1 LLQLLSKSFTGDS
14 GTGENKMRDQNKT
27 KEQLLHEL
35 VEMRQRIAELEAA
48 DTERVRTEEEMR
60 RSELQ
65 YRTTID
71 SMSDVIH
78 VIDAELRF
86 TLYNTAFRQ
95 RIKELDLEADVIG
108 RPLFE
113 VFPFLPHR
121 VRDEYRQVFDTGN
134 TLVTEESTKVETR
147 EFITETRKL
156 PVFEGGRVARVVTV
170 IRDIT
175 EHKRAEGRVRRLL
188 DRQIAVNRL
197 ALALGESR
205 DLDTIYH
212 TIYEHVRALMGAEA
226 FIVSLYGKET
236 QLIQAEYVVA
246 EGAVLD
252 VASLPSIPLEKVSH
266 GTQSKVIRTGRPLY
280 VPDLRK
286 AMERT
291 TIEYSIFEDGR
302 VVEGPP
308 SPGERGVSRSA
319 LYVPMKVG
327 GETIGVMQAQS
338 YRLDAYSQEDTD
350 LLSALANVAAVA
362 IQNARLYEEAQKE
375 LAERVRAEEELHHSF
390 ERLRR
395 TLEET
400 VIALTSAVEIRDP
413 YTAGHQRRVTRLA
426 CAIAEEIDLP
436 EEQIEGL
443 RVAGLIHDIG
453 KINVPAEI
461 LSKPGR
467 LTDLE
472 FGLIKMH
479 PQIGHDILKTIE
491 FPWPVAQIVLQH
503 HERMDGS
510 GYPADLS
517 DDDILLEARILSVA
531 DVVEAMASHRPYR
544 SALGLDKALEEIS
557 GNRGRLYDPQVVD
570 ACLQLFTDKA
580 FTFGQKVEAAT
591 SS

>member
-1 LLQLLSKSFTGDS
+1 MK
-14 GTGENKMRDQNKT
+14 DQNRT
-27 KEQLLHEL
+27 KEQLLHER

-48 DTERVRTEEEMR
+48 ETERVRAEEALR
-60 RSELQ
+60 RSEVQ

-71 SMSDVIH
+71 SMSDMIH
-78 VIDAELRF
+78 VVDAELRF

-175 EHKRAEGRVRRLL
+175 EHKRAGERVRRLL

-197 ALALGESR
+197 ALALGESI

-212 TIYEHVRALMGAEA
+212 TIYEHVRALMDAEA

-252 VASLPSIPLEKVSH
+252 AASLPSIPLEKVSH

-280 VPDLRK
+280 VPDLRQ

-291 TIEYSIFEDGR
+291 KIEYSIFEDGR

-308 SPGERGVSRSA
+308 SPEERGVSRSA
-319 LYVPMKVG
+319 LYVPMKVQ
-327 GETIGVMQAQS
+327 GETMGVVQAQS
-338 YRLDAYSQEDTD
+338 YRLDAYSWEDTD

-362 IQNARLYEEAQKE
+362 IQNARLYEKAQKE
-375 LAERVRAEEELHHSF
+375 LAERVRAEEGLYQSF
-390 ERLRR
+390 EKLQR
-395 TLEET
+395 TLKET

-426 CAIAEEIDLP
+426 CAIAEEMGLP

-467 LTDLE
+467 LTDIE

-510 GYPADLS
+510 GYPAAMS
-517 DDDILLEARILSVA
+517 DDDILLETRILSVA

-557 GNRGRLYDPQVVD
+557 GNRGYLYDPEVVD
-570 ACLQLFTDKA
+570 VCLRIFTERR
-580 FTFGQKVEAAT
+580 FTFE
-591 SS
+591 

>member
-1 LLQLLSKSFTGDS
+1 MK
-14 GTGENKMRDQNKT
+14 DQNRT
-27 KEQLLHEL
+27 KEQLLHER

-48 DTERVRTEEEMR
+48 ETERVRAEEALR
-60 RSELQ
+60 RSEVQ

-71 SMSDVIH
+71 SMSDMIH
-78 VIDAELRF
+78 VVDAELRF

-95 RIKELDLEADVIG
+95 RIKELGLEADVIG

-113 VFPFLPHR
+113 VFPLLPHR
-121 VRDEYRQVFDTGN
+121 VRDEYRQVFNTGN
-134 TLVTEESTKVETR
+134 TLVTEESTNVETR

-175 EHKRAEGRVRRLL
+175 EHRRAKERMRCLL

-197 ALALGESR
+197 ALALGESI

-212 TIYEHVRALMGAEA
+212 TIYKHVRALMDAEA

-252 VASLPSIPLEKVSH
+252 TASLPPIPLEKVSH

-280 VPDLRK
+280 VPDLRQ

-291 TIEYSIFEDGR
+291 KIEYSIFEDGR

-308 SPGERGVSRSA
+308 SPEEKGVSRSA
-319 LYVPMKVG
+319 LYVPMKVQ
-327 GETIGVMQAQS
+327 GETMGVMQAQS
-338 YRLDAYSQEDTD
+338 YRLDAYGREDMD

-362 IQNARLYEEAQKE
+362 IQNAGLYEKAQKE
-375 LAERVRAEEELHHSF
+375 LAERVRAEKELHQSF
-390 ERLRR
+390 EKLQR
-395 TLEET
+395 TLKET

-426 CAIAEEIDLP
+426 CAIAEEIGLP

-467 LTDLE
+467 LTDIE
-472 FGLIKMH
+472 FALIKMH
-479 PQIGHDILKTIE
+479 PQIGHDILKKIE

-503 HERMDGS
+503 HERLDGS
-510 GYPADLS
+510 GYPAAMS
-517 DDDILLEARILSVA
+517 DDDILLETRILSVA

-544 SALGLDKALEEIS
+544 SALGLDKALEEILR
-557 GNRGRLYDPQVVD
+557 NRGYLYDPEVVD
-570 ACLQLFTDKA
+570 VCLRLFTERR
-580 FTFGQKVEAAT
+580 FTFE
-591 SS
+591 